1 MSEGNP
7 RPSNRG
13 AFCRRRFLN
22 LAAGAL
28 AAPAVSRRAWAQDY
42 PSRPVRV
49 IVGFPP
55 GLSADV
61 IARLAAQELSER
73 LGQQFVVENRPGAS
87 TNIATE
93 AVVRA
98 KPDGYTLLY
107 VTVPNAINNSL
118 YANLNF
124 NFLRDIAPVAGVDR
138 SSFVMV
144 VDQTFPAR
152 TVPDFIAY
160 AKANPG
166 KINMASNG
174 TGTVTHMAGALFMA
188 MTGVDL
194 VHVPYSGSFFSDLL
208 SGKVQVA
215 FSPLAGALGYI
226 KNHTLY
232 ALAVTSPTRAALL
245 PDVAAMAEFVP
256 GYEATL
262 WDGIGAPKDTPAD
275 IISKLNTAVNAV
287 LTDPRMTTRL
297 TGIGSVAMPMSPSGF
312 GKLVSDETEKWSK
325 VIRSAH
331 IKIQ

>member
-1 MSEGNP
+1 MNL
-7 RPSNRG
+7 R
-13 AFCRRRFLN
+13 RRRFLN

-28 AAPAVSRRAWAQDY
+28 AAPALPCIARAQAY

-55 GLSADV
+55 GLPADV
-61 IARLAAQELSER
+61 IARLVAQLLSER

-98 KPDGYTLLY
+98 QPDGYTLLY
-107 VTVPNAINNSL
+107 VTVPNAINATL

-124 NFLRDIAPVAGVDR
+124 NFLRDIAPVAGVDS

-144 VDQTFPAR
+144 VDPTFPAR

-160 AKANPG
+160 AKANPA

-174 TGTVTHMAGALFMA
+174 TGTVTHMAGAMFMA
-188 MTGVDL
+188 MTGVEL
-194 VHVPYSGSFFSDLL
+194 VHVSYSGSFFTDLL

-215 FSPLAGALGYI
+215 FSPLAGAIGYI
-226 KNHTLY
+226 RNHALY
-232 ALAVTSPTRAALL
+232 GLAVTSKTRSALL
-245 PDVAAMAEFVP
+245 PDIPAMAEFIA

-262 WDGIGAPKDTPAD
+262 WDGIGAPKGTPAA
-275 IISKLNTAVNAV
+275 IISKLNTDINAV
-287 LTDPRMTTRL
+287 LADPAMTRRL
-297 TGIGSVAMPMSPSGF
+297 TDIGSVAMPMSASDF
-312 GKLVSDETEKWSK
+312 GKLVADETEKWSK
-325 VIRSAH
+325 VIREAD
-331 IKIQ
+331 IKVE

>member
-1 MSEGNP
+1 MSL
-7 RPSNRG
+7 
-13 AFCRRRFLN
+13 ARRRFLH
-22 LAAGAL
+22 LAAGAV
-28 AAPAVSRRAWAQDY
+28 AAPAMPRIVRAQAY
-42 PSRPVRV
+42 PSRPVHL

-55 GLSADV
+55 GLPADV
-61 IARLAAQELSER
+61 IARLTTQLLSDR

-98 KPDGYTLLY
+98 QPDGYTLLY
-107 VTVPNAINNSL
+107 VTVPNAINATL

-124 NFLRDIAPVAGVDR
+124 NFLRDITPIAGVDR

-144 VDQTFPAR
+144 VDPTLPAR

-215 FSPLAGALGYI
+215 FSPLAGAIGYVR
-226 KNHTLY
+226 NHSLY
-232 ALAVTSPTRAALL
+232 ALAVTSATRSDLL
-245 PDVAAMAEFVP
+245 PDVPAMVQFIA
-256 GYEATL
+256 GYQATL
-262 WDGIGAPKDTPAD
+262 WDGIGAPKNTPVD
-275 IISKLNTAVNAV
+275 IVDRLNKEINAV
-287 LTDPRMTTRL
+287 LADPKMTTSL
-297 TGIGSVAMPMSPSGF
+297 ADIGAVAMPMSAGEF
-312 GKLVSDETEKWSK
+312 GKLVADETEKWSN
-325 VIRSAH
+325 VIRSAN
-331 IKIQ
+331 IKVE